1 MEPSAREIWNALEF
15 KYKAEGEGT
24 KKFLIS
30 KYFDFKIVDAKP
42 ILPQVHELQVIVN
55 QLRAEKI
62 DLPEPFQVSAI
73 IAKLPPTWRGY
84 RKKILHDSKEF
95 SLEEIQ
101 KHLRIEEESRVRD
114 KNENSYDGISK
125 ANVVNKPI
133 QTNKG
138 NKFKGKFPSPKKD
151 QGKFKKLFLM
161 NTIAKEHNKQVFGIV
176 VGD

>member
-1 MEPSAREIWNALEF
+1 M
-15 KYKAEGEGT
+15 
-24 KKFLIS
+24 
-30 KYFDFKIVDAKP
+30 
-42 ILPQVHELQVIVN
+42 HELQVIVN

-62 DLPEPFQVSAI
+62 DLLEPFQVGAI
-73 IAKLPPTWRGY
+73 ISKLPPTWRGY

-138 NKFKGKFPSPKKD
+138 NKFKGKFPGPKKD
-151 QGKFKKLFLM
+151 QGKFKKSKMGGCFVCGNLGTM
-161 NTIAKEHNKQVFGIV
+161 QKIADLRKHQSKR
-176 VGD
+176 